1 MKTGVAGTKN
11 MTMNNERSDT
21 KAEQLDVEHEL
32 PGGEG
37 QNLEGSAP
45 EQEATAA
52 EDRPKIGTEAAKAD
66 EQCKVV
72 LDRLARLQAEFEN
85 ARKRAAREQQEF
97 KDYALAEALKSLLP
111 TLDSLD
117 LALQVPTWDF
127 EEFRNGVDLI
137 RKQFEDALS
146 KLGVSQIPAKGV
158 PFDPRIH
165 QAIEMVD
172 TISAPYNQVLEEVQR
187 GYMLRDRLLRPALVR
202 VARNPKRSEQREA
215 A

>member
-1 MKTGVAGTKN
+1 PGT
-11 MTMNNERSDT
+11 D
-21 KAEQLDVEHEL
+21 D
-32 PGGEG
+32 
-37 QNLEGSAP
+37 QNAQAPAP
-45 EQEATAA
+45 EKQAIAT
-52 EDRPKIGTEAAKAD
+52 ENSSESTTERTRAD
-66 EQCKVV
+66 EECNGL

-202 VARNPKRSEQREA
+202 VARNPKRSEQRDA

>member
-11 MTMNNERSDT
+11 MTMNNERSGT

-97 KDYALAEALKSLLP
+97 EDYALAEALKSLLP

-117 LALQVPTWDF
+117 LALQVPAWDF